1 MKHVFSI
8 SFEILGSHAQITE
21 MEFTRAIGRT
31 RVYLLTEL
39 PVVQSKCERK
49 KKIPTSFIR
58 RNITYPLSLVCS
70 VQTLDQ
76 ALV

>member
-31 RVYLLTEL
+31 RVFLLAEL
-39 PVVQSKCERK
+39 PDFGD
-49 KKIPTSFIR
+49 I
-58 RNITYPLSLVCS
+58 LL
-70 VQTLDQ
+70 
-76 ALV
+76 ALLRFRS